1 MNFIKNLFK
10 KKDPKIGSM
19 IPKKGHT
26 LFEINLATN
35 QYRKAEFKEDDI
47 HFEKAMKKDFSKTKK
62 VMIEKNCIYISCLNE
77 KNLKKI
83 ALSKLNIKL
92 E

>member
-1 MNFIKNLFK
+1 MNVIKKLMNFIKNLFK

-26 LFEINLATN
+26 LFEVDLGNNTF
-35 QYRKAEFKEDDI
+35 QKAK
-47 HFEKAMKKDFSKTKK
+47 FEVDSKTHSKK
-62 VMIEKNCIYISCLNE
+62 VVIQKNCIYISCLNE

-83 ALSKLNIKL
+83 ALSKLNIEL